1 MKEIIGYAAVVLTF
15 VGYLPYVRDT
25 LNGKTRPHVYS
36 WFLWGFITSVAY
48 ALQVSVHAGP
58 GSLVTIAAAV
68 VCLIIAL
75 LGVKNGRK
83 DITKSDTVFFIV
95 GMAAIGVWLL
105 VKQPVISVVLLSLV
119 DMLAFIPTIRKSWNK
134 PFSETLI
141 TYELNTFRFALALF
155 ALNNYGIVAT
165 LYPATWIL
173 ANGLFSALLIL
184 RRRQLG
190 QYTVQAQLN

>member
-1 MKEIIGYAAVVLTF
+1 MKEIIGYIAVVLTF
-15 VGYLPYVRDT
+15 VGYGPYIRDT
-25 LNGKTRPHVYS
+25 VKGKTKPHVYS
-36 WFLWGFITSVAY
+36 WFLWGFITAVAY

-68 VCLIIAL
+68 VCLIIAF

-83 DITKSDTVFFIV
+83 YITKSDTVFFIV

-105 VKQPVISVVLLSLV
+105 AKQPVISVVLLSLV

-141 TYELNTFRFALALF
+141 SYELNTFRFALALF
-155 ALNNYGIVAT
+155 ALNHYGIVAT
-165 LYPATWIL
+165 LYPATWVL
-173 ANGLFSALLIL
+173 ANGLFSTMLIA
-184 RRRQLG
+184 RRRQINL
-190 QYTVQAQLN
+190 LNSSS

>member
-105 VKQPVISVVLLSLV
+105 AKQPI
-119 DMLAFIPTIRKSWNK
+119 
-134 PFSETLI
+134 
-141 TYELNTFRFALALF
+141 
-155 ALNNYGIVAT
+155 
-165 LYPATWIL
+165 IL
-173 ANGLFSALLIL
+173 GRIA
-184 RRRQLG
+184 
-190 QYTVQAQLN
+190 VPH